1 MAKITNIELYNFR
14 NFRNFK
20 NTFDT
25 KLNILFG
32 DNGCGKTNI
41 LEGISL
47 IAKGRGIR
55 NSSIANLIK
64 KKEDNFLI
72 KNNLE
77 INNNYYNIEIFTE
90 KKNDKLKKIIK
101 INDDLSKDSFDFLNQ
116 SISFLVFLPEME
128 RLFQASPSYRRNF
141 IDRLIFS
148 SKNDYNKLVNK
159 YKKSLIERSKIL
171 C

>member
-1 MAKITNIELYNFR
+1 MNFN

-20 NTFDT
+20 NFKTSFDN

-55 NSSIANLIK
+55 NSNIINLIK

-77 INNNYYNIEIFTE
+77 I
-90 KKNDKLKKIIK
+90 KKII
-101 INDDLSKDSFDFLNQ
+101 FL
-116 SISFLVFLPEME
+116 IL
-128 RLFQASPSYRRNF
+128 
-141 IDRLIFS
+141 
-148 SKNDYNKLVNK
+148 K
-159 YKKSLIERSKIL
+159 YLLKKK
-171 C
+171 

>member
-1 MAKITNIELYNFR
+1 MAKIKNIEFN

-20 NTFDT
+20 NFSTTFDN

-55 NSSIANLIK
+55 NSNIPNLIK
-64 KKEDNFLI
+64 KKEDKFLI

-77 INNNYYNIEIFTE
+77 DKEISIN
-90 KKNDKLKKIIK
+90 LKDNTSPVIAKE
-101 INDDLSKDSFDFLNQ
+101 NSNSN
-116 SISFLVFLPEME
+116 LVYVLMPM
-128 RLFQASPSYRRNF
+128 R
-141 IDRLIFS
+141 
-148 SKNDYNKLVNK
+148 V
-159 YKKSLIERSKIL
+159 
-171 C
+171 